1 MDKVFDLLLIFIFC
15 SISYS
20 YSLNYSVEKKNVKI
34 SVLLDKDMTD
44 VEQKVYVWSFI
55 SGNEQRIWDSA
66 YVAPYTDVIELQA
79 YAASDTNFKLIF
91 DKKGPKGLSIYA
103 LPNDHITIR
112 VENKDR
118 NTIYKKAEKGDFHNY
133 CIESILS
140 KRPYWVKRHEANE
153 LKKEDSLAFYN
164 RQLIKLYKKEI
175 YQAEYPYISIFA
187 LDMISIYFRD
197 IITSDSIRF
206 FKEYLKKKYPYHPRL
221 QSNYTHEA
229 SPIGI
234 KHAQRIAEI
243 EMQRNIN
250 ESILRNTQIG
260 NKLNLKLRD
269 MNGKLTS
276 LEDLPDNSYI
286 YIDIWASWCKPCR
299 RQFSAI
305 KKIISKYA
313 DMVTVYAISID
324 LNHTLWKEAI
334 KKDGTEQ
341 FIHVIG
347 TNNLREILPEVRLL
361 GLERIPRNFLLNK
374 QKEIIAIDLNT
385 DELAETLD
393 CLIHQ

>member
-1 MDKVFDLLLIFIFC
+1 M
-15 SISYS
+15 
-20 YSLNYSVEKKNVKI
+20 
-34 SVLLDKDMTD
+34 LLDKDMTD

-229 SPIGI
+229 SSIGI

-260 NKLNLKLRD
+260 NKLSLKLRD

-313 DMVTVYAISID
+313 AMVTVYAISID